1 MGRQSKEES
10 QILWKLELESAKK
23 ITLIP
28 EHQKLVDLVTK
39 KIDDYTLTYEEHLAD
54 VTNFLKDTED
64 DEPKEVIKN
73 MCNYLIQ
80 KYGSKEVRSEQ
91 DQNGPSTVEC
101 NGIVGTDS
109 DNGGTEILG
118 EQLAELA

>member
-39 KIDDYTLTYEEHLAD
+39 KIDNYTLTYEEHLAD